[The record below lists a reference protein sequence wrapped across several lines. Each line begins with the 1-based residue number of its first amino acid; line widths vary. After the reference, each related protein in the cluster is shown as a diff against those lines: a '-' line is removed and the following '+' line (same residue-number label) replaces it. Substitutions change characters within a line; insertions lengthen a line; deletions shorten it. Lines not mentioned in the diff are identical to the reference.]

1 MTMLEE
7 VTPRSP
13 PETKGAQSL
22 IKPPFS
28 SREVGLPQS
37 KARLKYR
44 PEDDILVHSTTQ
56 AESRA
61 TGELVLK
68 MATSTLNHTQ
78 NPRTS
83 LNHLPLDLQENII
96 GYTHGSLGPA
106 FIDASTSGHTARNW
120 SMAMRHPRRKQLSDL
135 SLVSKSW
142 RKLVQQR
149 LYRHSKSRK
158 HRPAT

>member
-1 MTMLEE
+1 MLEE
-7 VTPRSP
+7 VTPRP
-13 PETKGAQSL
+13 AVETKCVQSV

-68 MATSTLNHTQ
+68 MAISTLNHTQ

-83 LNHLPLDLQENII
+83 LNHLPLEIQEHII
-96 GYTHGSLGPA
+96 GYTHGNLGST
-106 FIDASTSGHTARNW
+106 FLDASTSGHTARNW
-120 SMAMRHPRRKQLSDL
+120 SLAMRHPRRKQLSDL

-149 LYRHSKSRK
+149 LYRHGKCRR
-158 HRPAT
+158 HRPATER